1 MVESPVMRRRASGW
15 AWWVGAVLAVG
26 LELPLAAQD
35 RPARP
40 QDPEEAQLVDE
51 SLREAD
57 RDRRRGDLHAALRT
71 AEETLA
77 EEPRHAGALLVRAR
91 CKADQAE
98 YTAALEDARAAL
110 EASRAGKSELVPA
123 CLRLVAGLLLD
134 LGRAAEAGTLLDP
147 ERLDPAHD
155 ARDAWILART
165 LWARGDRKRARTLL
179 ETGARTGDERG
190 WEGLLDRARCQRKL
204 GDLSAASE
212 SLVAADEKARAEGSS
227 EPDVLAELGD
237 LYFEAD
243 KEVAEGARRSA
254 GQLYEEALRLNK
266 THEAATLGQY
276 ELYHF
281 NWMRRRKDAGTI
293 LNDYLRLRPG
303 SLPAQVAATSAD
315 LDDGDLKSVRVRLVR
330 LERAAPARRD
340 VRALRAALAWIEH
353 DREGCQKLLAALA
366 AEDPAD
372 SAPERDLAAHLCDLY
387 RFSEAA
393 PFAKAATERDPADAE
408 AWNVLGKALANSG
421 DEKGGLAAL
430 DKAHDLAAPR
440 QDAWRDNTRKVL
452 GRMQRELASSGGGE
466 LSFAWDPRATE
477 VFQTYLVPF
486 YSSARAEL
494 AARYGYTPGPTA
506 IEVFGKHADFS
517 VRSTGFEGYP
527 ALGVCFGPVVTA
539 VSPLAEMRGTFSWAR
554 TSFHEFTH
562 VIHLGLSHNRCPRWI
577 TEGIATWEEV
587 NRNPSWSRNMRRDLV
602 DALANEDLIPVRDL
616 NRAFR
621 TGRILFAYYQGGLLC
636 EMWVQSHGF
645 PALVHL
651 LEAFDR
657 GLDLDQAFAEVLHQT
672 PEEVDRAFH
681 ERVVELTHAL
691 KIEPRWDAG
700 RVATLRLTLPAKAP
714 ADAAAAS
721 RWCEDWI
728 TVAAGSWQQQSR
740 VDAEEA
746 LRHLG
751 AKESEHP
758 RASFLRGEM
767 ALAGGDEAQAI
778 ALYQQGIAQ
787 GGEDFRA
794 RMALAS
800 LYQRQK
806 KYDEALVHAEAA
818 AKAFPGY
825 AEKEL
830 NAERLL
836 AAIHKARGETDA
848 AMEAVERWLDWE
860 SGDFDGRMA
869 VASWHMQ
876 NGRPEK
882 AAQRLDEAN
891 QIDPFR
897 RKLHED
903 WAAALVACK
912 RWDDALREYK
922 VVQLVPAALDPDKPG
937 ELDDKQKAGWIAHE
951 ATCLRELGR
960 KSEAQGRAEA
970 ALELDPSCEL
980 ANEELG
986 KLK

>member
-1 MVESPVMRRRASGW
+1 MVESSGMLLRACAGW
-15 AWWVGAVLAVG
+15 LVVLGFAAGVTPG
-26 LELPLAAQD
+26 TARAQD
-35 RPARP
+35 PAP
-40 QDPEEAQLVDE
+40 KSPEAEERQLVDE
-51 SLREAD
+51 ALREAD
-57 RDRRRGDLHAALRT
+57 RDRRRGALSAALRS
-71 AEETLA
+71 AEDQLEET
-77 EEPRHAGALLVRAR
+77 PRHAGALLLRAR
-91 CKADQAE
+91 CKADSAE

-110 EASRAGKSELVPA
+110 EAARGSERALVPDA
-123 CLRLVAGLLLD
+123 LRLAAGLLLE
-134 LGRAAEAGTLLDP
+134 LGRSAEAARLLDGQALDP
-147 ERLDPAHD
+147 EHD
-155 ARDAWILART
+155 ARDAWTLGRLA
-165 LWARGDRKRARTLL
+165 WVRGDRPAARVFLQA
-179 ETGARTGDERG
+179 GARTGEEQG
-190 WEGLLDRARCQRKL
+190 WEGLLERARCQRKL

-212 SLVAADEKARAEGSS
+212 TLVAADAKAHAEGSS
-227 EPDVLAELGD
+227 EPDVLAELAD

-243 KEVAEGARRSA
+243 KEVAEAARRSPA
-254 GQLYEEALRLNK
+254 QLYEEALRLNK

-276 ELYHF
+276 ELYRF
-281 NWMRRRKDAGTI
+281 NWMRHRKVAGAI
-293 LNDYLRLRPG
+293 LDDYLRLRPG
-303 SLPAQVAATSAD
+303 SIPAQIAATSAD
-315 LDDGDLKSVRVRLVR
+315 LDDGDLKSVRIRLAR
-330 LERAAPARRD
+330 LERQAPGRRE
-340 VRALRAALAWIEH
+340 VRALRAALAWVEH
-353 DREGCQKLLAALA
+353 DRDGARQRLDELAR
-366 AEDPAD
+366 EDPSDA
-372 SAPERDLAAHLCDLY
+372 APERDLAAHLCDLY
-387 RFSEAA
+387 RFAEAA
-393 PFAKAATERDPADAE
+393 PFAKAATARDPADAE
-408 AWNVLGKALANSG
+408 SWNVLGKALANSG

-430 DKAHDLAAPR
+430 DKAQELAAPR

-452 GRMQRELASSGGGE
+452 GRMQRDLATSGGGE

-477 VFQTYLVPF
+477 LFSTYLVPF
-486 YSSARAEL
+486 YAGARKEL

-602 DALANEDLIPVRDL
+602 DALANEDLIPVREL

-636 EMWVQSHGF
+636 EMWVHSHGF

-681 ERVVELTHAL
+681 ARVVELTREL
-691 KIEPRWDAG
+691 RIEPRWDPSRSAS
-700 RVATLRLTLPAKAP
+700 LRLALAAKAP
-714 ADAAAAS
+714 QDAAAAA

-728 TVAAGSWQQQSR
+728 RVAAGMWQQGSR

-751 AKESEHP
+751 ALEPAHP
-758 RASFLRGEM
+758 RAAFLRGEM
-767 ALAGGDEAQAI
+767 ALARGEQDEAVALYEKAIAAGGD
-778 ALYQQGIAQ
+778 
-787 GGEDFRA
+787 DFRA

-800 LYQRQK
+800 LYQRQQ
-806 KYDEALVHAEAA
+806 KYDQALAHAEAA
-818 AKAFPGY
+818 AKDFPGY
-825 AEKEL
+825 VEKEL
-830 NAERLL
+830 NAERLV
-836 AAIHKARGETDA
+836 AAIHSARGETDA
-848 AMEAVERWLDWE
+848 AMPWIERWLDCE
-860 SGDFDGRMA
+860 SGDYDGRMA

-876 NGRPEK
+876 NGRPEQ
-882 AAQRLDEAN
+882 AAQRLAEAN
-891 QIDPFR
+891 EIDPFR

-912 RWDDALREYK
+912 RWEEALREYH
-922 VVQLVPAALDPDKPG
+922 VVQLVPAALDTDKPG
-937 ELDDKQKAGWIAHE
+937 ELDDKEKAAWIAHE

-960 KSEAQGRAEA
+960 PSEARGKAEQ
-970 ALELDPSCEL
+970 ALELDPSCDL